1 MYTSVWPLGEYEAA
15 FIVLR
20 RKDQDEGHTKASPCI
35 PLVVENYIVSRG
47 WSLDWLLGVC
57 LPRDT
62 FTSLASSPSHS
73 SFFYYSYSMRLLHV
87 SRNSR
92 TRRFPIFYLFFR
104 KKKIVKLGFFEKK
117 TFIFVP
123 LAFEKRK
130 FSRFSFAFAV
140 SSLGSCLLFLTFPF
154 FRDHPSLL
162 AWRPLEPRRVA
173 ADSWSG
179 FLIYAS
185 LLSDDPTL
193 LHAPPASK

>member
-1 MYTSVWPLGEYEAA
+1 MHPLGGRELYRVA
-15 FIVLR
+15 
-20 RKDQDEGHTKASPCI
+20 
-35 PLVVENYIVSRG
+35 
-47 WSLDWLLGVC
+47 WLILG
-57 LPRDT
+57 
-62 FTSLASSPSHS
+62 LASGCLLTPRYVYFPR
-73 SFFYYSYSMRLLHV
+73 FFSIAFFFLLLLLLHV

-173 ADSWSG
+173 ADS
-179 FLIYAS
+179 
-185 LLSDDPTL
+185 
-193 LHAPPASK
+193 